1 MTPDTPIDD
10 DGRDHPIIPWLT
22 QPRRAWLYRLSPVV
36 AALAVAYG
44 LVADEKAPLWVAAF
58 IAIVSPGVAAVN
70 TPTR

>member
-1 MTPDTPIDD
+1 MTDPVD
-10 DGRDHPIIPWLT
+10 DGDHPIIPWLT
-22 QPRRAWLYRLSPVV
+22 QTRRAWFYRIAAPV